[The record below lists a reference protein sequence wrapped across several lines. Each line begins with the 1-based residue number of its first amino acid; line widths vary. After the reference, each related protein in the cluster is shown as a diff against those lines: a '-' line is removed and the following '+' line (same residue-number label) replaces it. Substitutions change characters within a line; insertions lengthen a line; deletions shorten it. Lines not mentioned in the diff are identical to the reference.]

1 MGTDFVN
8 PPFSGSRPSYEQTG
22 WSSKRSL
29 AKGRFYFLRS
39 SGHGRVVISLVSGH
53 SRVLQPGMFSQGSK
67 TKPEGVDFSQLPVLK
82 AVSVCMNPGTGLMVP
97 VPDLKTILS
106 INDKNED
113 TRNVVWE
120 SFDFFSYIT

>member
-22 WSSKRSL
+22 WSSKKIL
-29 AKGRFYFLRS
+29 AKGPFYFLRS

-53 SRVLQPGMFSQGSK
+53 SRALQPGMFSQGSK

-82 AVSVCMNPGTGLMVP
+82 AISVCMHTGIGLMVL
-97 VPDLKTILS
+97 VPELKDNS
-106 INDKNED
+106 KHQ
-113 TRNVVWE
+113 
-120 SFDFFSYIT
+120 